1 MLQITLFFALNRVF
15 ENETSTQSK
24 KVLKKFWRE
33 IFFEYY
39 INNSSELLSFFKRL
53 PDEEWTYNT
62 KKFLQNINSIFL
74 EYVTLFLTLYTMW
87 KIIGIDL
94 GTTNSAVAFMEGGEA
109 KIIPNAEGNRTTPSI
124 VAHKDGSII
133 VGTPAKRQAITNP
146 AGTIFSAKRFIGR
159 KFDEVQDEIKNVPYE
174 VVKGKDGSALIKFD
188 GKEVRPEEIGAH
200 ILMKLKAD
208 AEKFLGQTVSEAVI
222 TVPAYFNDD
231 QRQATINA
239 GKIAGLEVKRIVN
252 EPTAAAL
259 AYGAGKGKNEKIA
272 IYDFGG
278 GTFDISILELSDEG
292 TFEVLATNGD
302 THLGGDDFDKIITDW
317 IIDEFKKDQAI
328 DLRNDP
334 MALQRVRDE
343 AEKAK
348 KELSSTSDYD
358 INLPYITVDSSGPK
372 NLAMTLTR
380 NKFEELIAD
389 TVEKSIAPCKA
400 VLKDAGLKASD
411 LNQVLMVGGS
421 TRVPLVMQKV
431 EAFFGKKPNT
441 GINPDESVAM
451 GAAIQA
457 GIIGGDVTDVLLLD
471 VTPLTLGI
479 ETMGGVRTPMITR
492 NTTIPANKTETFSTA
507 VDNQPSVEIHVLQGE
522 REMAA
527 DNKSLGRFMLDG
539 IAPAPRGV
547 PQIEVS
553 FDIDANGVLHVTA
566 KDKGTGKEQKI
577 TIQGSTGMDEAEV
590 DKLVKEAE
598 AKKEEDKKKKELV
611 DARNQADGAVA
622 QADKLMRDNA
632 DKISDE
638 DKALLEDK
646 VKDVKEV
653 LAKSDASKD
662 DFEAPSKA
670 LQDALMQVGQK
681 IYSQADAAGAPQDG
695 AQAEDTQKAEDDV
708 QDGEVEK

>member
-1 MLQITLFFALNRVF
+1 
-15 ENETSTQSK
+15 
-24 KVLKKFWRE
+24 
-33 IFFEYY
+33 
-39 INNSSELLSFFKRL
+39 
-53 PDEEWTYNT
+53 
-62 KKFLQNINSIFL
+62 
-74 EYVTLFLTLYTMW
+74 MW

-159 KFDEVQDEIKNVPYE
+159 KFDEVQDEIKNVPFE

-208 AEKFLGQTVSEAVI
+208 AEKFLGQTITEAVI

-259 AYGAGKGKNEKIA
+259 SYGAGKGKNEKIA

-317 IIDEFKKDQAI
+317 IIDEFNKDQAI
-328 DLRNDP
+328 NLRNDP

-348 KELSSTSDYD
+348 KELSTTSDYD

-372 NLAMTLTR
+372 NLMMTLTR
-380 NKFEELIAD
+380 SKFEDLISD

-411 LNQVLMVGGS
+411 LDQVLMVGGS
-421 TRVPLVMQKV
+421 TRIPLVMQKV

-479 ETMGGVRTPMITR
+479 ETMGGVRTAMITR

-522 REMAA
+522 REMAW

-547 PQIEVS
+547 PQVEVS

-566 KDKGTGKEQKI
+566 KDKGTGKQQKI

-598 AKKEEDKKKKELV
+598 AKKDEDKQKKETV
-611 DARNQADGAVA
+611 DARNQADGGVA
-622 QADKLMRDNA
+622 QGEKLLRDNA
-632 DKISDE
+632 DKVSDE
-638 DKALLEDK
+638 DKTLLEEK
-646 VKDVKEV
+646 IKDVKDI
-653 LAKSDASKD
+653 LAKSDASKE
-662 DFEAPSKA
+662 DFQAPSKA
-670 LQDALMQVGQK
+670 LQDALMEVGQK
-681 IYSQADAAGAPQDG
+681 VYSQADAAQDTPTKD
-695 AQAEDTQKAEDDV
+695 ASEAEGGKKADWEDEV

>member
-1 MLQITLFFALNRVF
+1 MAN
-15 ENETSTQSK
+15 
-24 KVLKKFWRE
+24 
-33 IFFEYY
+33 
-39 INNSSELLSFFKRL
+39 
-53 PDEEWTYNT
+53 
-62 KKFLQNINSIFL
+62 
-74 EYVTLFLTLYTMW
+74 
-87 KIIGIDL
+87 
-94 GTTNSAVAFMEGGEA
+94 
-109 KIIPNAEGNRTTPSI
+109 
-124 VAHKDGSII
+124 KDGSII

-159 KFDEVQDEIKNVPYE
+159 KFDEVQDEIKSVPYE
-174 VVKGKDGSALIKFD
+174 VVKGKDGAALIKFD

-200 ILMKLKAD
+200 VLMKLKED
-208 AEKFLGQTVSEAVI
+208 AEKFLGSTVSKAVI

-239 GKIAGLEVKRIVN
+239 GKIAGLDVKRIVN

-272 IYDFGG
+272 VYDFGG
-278 GTFDISILELSDEG
+278 GTFDISILELSEEG
-292 TFEVLATNGD
+292 TFEVLSTNGD
-302 THLGGDDFDKIITDW
+302 THLGGDDFDKVITDW
-317 IIDEFKKDQAI
+317 IIEEFKKDQAI

-348 KELSSTSDYD
+348 KELSTTSDYD
-358 INLPYITVDSSGPK
+358 INLPYITVDSAGPK
-372 NLAMTLTR
+372 NLMMTLTR
-380 NKFEELIAD
+380 TKFEELIGD
-389 TVEKSIAPCKA
+389 LVERSIAPCKA
-400 VLKDAGLKASD
+400 VLKDAGISTGD
-411 LNQVLMVGGS
+411 LNQVILVGGS
-421 TRVPLVMQKV
+421 TRVPLVQQKV

-479 ETMGGVRTPMITR
+479 ETMGGVRTPMIVR

-598 AKKEEDKKKKELV
+598 AKKDEDKKKKDLV
-611 DARNQADGAVA
+611 DARNQADSGVA
-622 QADKLMRDNA
+622 QAEKLMADNA
-632 DKISDE
+632 DKIDDA
-638 DKALLEDK
+638 DKKLLEEK
-646 VKDVKEV
+646 IKAVKDV
-653 LAKSDASKD
+653 LAKADATKE

-670 LQDALMQVGQK
+670 LQETLMQVGQK
-681 IYSQADAAGAPQDG
+681 IYAQADTSANNADTSSTEDKKDDG
-695 AQAEDTQKAEDDV
+695 V

>member
-1 MLQITLFFALNRVF
+1 
-15 ENETSTQSK
+15 
-24 KVLKKFWRE
+24 
-33 IFFEYY
+33 
-39 INNSSELLSFFKRL
+39 
-53 PDEEWTYNT
+53 
-62 KKFLQNINSIFL
+62 
-74 EYVTLFLTLYTMW
+74 MW

-94 GTTNSAVAFMEGGEA
+94 GTTNSCVAFMEGWEA
-109 KIIPNAEGNRTTPSI
+109 KVINNAEGNRTTPSI

-159 KFDEVQDEIKNVPYE
+159 KFDEIQEEIKSVPYN
-174 VVKGKDGSALIKFD
+174 VVKGSNGEALIEFD
-188 GKEVRPEEIGAH
+188 GKQVRPEEIGSH
-200 ILMKLKAD
+200 VLMKIKED
-208 AEKFLGQTVSEAVI
+208 AEKFLGQKVTEAVI

-259 AYGAGKGKNEKIA
+259 SYGAGKGKNEKIA
-272 IYDFGG
+272 VYDLGG

-292 TFEVLATNGD
+292 TFEVLSTNGD
-302 THLGGDDFDKIITDW
+302 THLGGDDFDKVILDY
-317 IIDEFKKDQAI
+317 IIDEFKKDQGV

-348 KELSSTSDYD
+348 KELSTTTSYD
-358 INLPYITVDSSGPK
+358 VNLPYITVDASGPK
-372 NLAMTLTR
+372 NLMMSISRT
-380 NKFEELIAD
+380 KFEELISD
-389 TVEKSIAPCKA
+389 LVERSLEPCKK
-400 VLKDAGLKASD
+400 VLSDAGLSASD
-411 LNQVLMVGGS
+411 LDQVLLVGGS
-421 TRVPLVMQKV
+421 TRVPLVISKV
-431 EAFFGKKPNT
+431 EAFFGKKPNA
-441 GINPDESVAM
+441 GVNPDEAVAM

-479 ETMGGVRTPMITR
+479 ETMGGVRTAMIAR

-527 DNKSLGRFMLDG
+527 DNKSLGRFILDG

-547 PQIEVS
+547 PQVEVS
-553 FDIDANGVLHVTA
+553 FDIDANGVLKVKA
-566 KDKGTGKEQKI
+566 KDKGTGKEQHI

-598 AKKEEDKKKKELV
+598 AKKEEDKKKKDLV
-611 DARNQADGAVA
+611 DARNQADSGVA
-622 QADKLMRDNA
+622 QAEKMLADNA
-632 DKISDE
+632 DKVE
-638 DKALLEDK
+638 DADK
-646 VKDVKEV
+646 TSVEEKIAKVKEV
-653 LAKSDASKD
+653 LGKADASKEE
-662 DFEAPSKA
+662 FETVNKE
-670 LQDALMQVGQK
+670 LQDTMMQVGQK
-681 IYSQADAAGAPQDG
+681 LYSQPG
-695 AQAEDTQKAEDDV
+695 AQGAADQGQAEQKADDGV
-708 QDGEVEK
+708 QDADVETDGDDKTTRV